1 MDLSLFAASAA
12 LAASAA
18 SLPAPVAAQV
28 PSAQADAPVFTAGEA
43 WTFQY
48 KNDLEPSKNSTY
60 TQTVGRV
67 EDGRAIVN
75 GGATILDANSNIV
88 KLGSASYEPSDGKLR
103 FPLRVGDSWSSSY
116 AYRSGSWKAIG
127 DRHTTVVGVER
138 IETAAGVFDA
148 FRVEQVVSWSATDI
162 RQRDGRTRE
171 TDWYAPSVGRIVK
184 LDFSDQESNFA
195 PTSTHVEL
203 IKFSKPQ

>member
-88 KLGSASYEPSDGKLR
+88 KLGSASYEPSDVKLR

>member
-1 MDLSLFAASAA
+1 MDLSIFAASAA
-12 LAASAA
+12 IAVSGA

-28 PSAQADAPVFTAGEA
+28 PSAQADAPAFMAGEA

-60 TQTVGRV
+60 TQTVSRV

-88 KLGSASYEPSDGKLR
+88 KLGAASYEPSDGKLR

-116 AYRSGSWKAIG
+116 AYRSGSWKAVG
-127 DRHTTVVGVER
+127 ERHTTVVGVER
-138 IETAAGVFDA
+138 ITTAAGSFDA

-171 TDWYAPSVGRIVK
+171 TDWYAPAVGRIIK

-203 IKFSKPQ
+203 LNFSKPQ